1 MISRLDLRK
10 MELKHFAK
18 LTNFGLL
25 CKIICHV
32 VHLLKVIF
40 LCTNEQTVISSFS
53 GIPQSIKTRS
63 NFLRWSLSDQIRNR
77 NSNKRI
83 CETFSCFS
91 RLLSNYHLPQ
101 LAIKLQQTE
110 NSPDRWLFKPKYFF
124 TFFDHSKELIPQ
136 LVVKIYR
143 EIS

>member
-1 MISRLDLRK
+1 

-124 TFFDHSKELIPQ
+124 HLLWSFKRTHTSTCSKNIQ
-136 LVVKIYR
+136 RDFVM
-143 EIS
+143 EIGKLF